1 MTRWFNI
8 FKNINSNVNVVILY
22 SEDDVEN
29 LHDKN
34 KCL

>member
-8 FKNINSNVNVVILY
+8 FKNINSNVNVILY